1 MATKAKKEANTEDI
15 VIQKAKVNHAIIV
28 IEGDTDLVLNRMNA
42 SNERALIAVDRKK
55 QALWEAQHVNL
66 AEQIITS
73 MHWRDGIPVMGDN
86 SDGLATNRECNMDM
100 FENMLKNNAPC
111 ITAFGLKKSWGQ
123 AVTRNQIDKF
133 STKFDNAVNIVA
145 PRGLVPIT
153 FANHFIDIRLMTP
166 KRGSPVTVRLNH
178 FQGWKA
184 EVPISYTEHVYSISE
199 IATIIDY
206 SGFGLGI
213 GSGRTSGYGRY
224 HVIDIK

>member
-1 MATKAKKEANTEDI
+1 MATKTKKEAKSEDI

-28 IEGDTDLVLNRMNA
+28 IEGDGDLVLNRMNA
-42 SNERALIAVDRKK
+42 SNERALLADDRKA
-55 QALWEAQHVNL
+55 QALWERQHYNE
-66 AEQIITS
+66 AEQIITA
-73 MHWRDGIPVMGDN
+73 MHWRDGLPV
-86 SDGLATNRECNMDM
+86 SDTNAECTM
-100 FENMLKNNAPC
+100 ELLEEMLKNNAPC

-206 SGFGLGI
+206 SGFGLGV

>member
-1 MATKAKKEANTEDI
+1 MATKAKKETNTEDI

-28 IEGDTDLVLNRMNA
+28 IEGDGDLVLNKMNA
-42 SNERALIAVDRKK
+42 SNERALLADDRKA
-55 QALWEAQHVNL
+55 QALWERQHYNE
-66 AEQIITS
+66 AEQIITA
-73 MHWRDGIPVMGDN
+73 MHWRDGLPI
-86 SDGLATNRECNMDM
+86 SDTNAECTMDLL
-100 FENMLKNNAPC
+100 EEMLKNNAPC

-123 AVTRNQIDKF
+123 AVCRNEIDKY

>member
-1 MATKAKKEANTEDI
+1 MATKMKKEAKSEDI

-28 IEGDTDLVLNRMNA
+28 IEGDGDLVLNRMNA
-42 SNERALIAVDRKK
+42 SNERALLADDRKA
-55 QALWEAQHVNL
+55 QALWERQHYNE
-66 AEQIITS
+66 AEQIITA
-73 MHWRDGIPVMGDN
+73 MHWRDGIPV
-86 SDGLATNRECNMDM
+86 SDTNAECTM
-100 FENMLKNNAPC
+100 ELLEEMLKNNAPC

-206 SGFGLGI
+206 SGFGLGV

>member
-1 MATKAKKEANTEDI
+1 MATKMKKEANTEDI

-28 IEGDTDLVLNRMNA
+28 IEGDGDLVLNRMNA
-42 SNERALIAVDRKK
+42 SNERALLADDRKA
-55 QALWEAQHVNL
+55 QALWERQHYNE
-66 AEQIITS
+66 AEQIITA
-73 MHWRDGIPVMGDN
+73 MHWRDGIPV
-86 SDGLATNRECNMDM
+86 SDTNAECTM
-100 FENMLKNNAPC
+100 ELLEEMLKNNAPC

>member
-1 MATKAKKEANTEDI
+1 MPTKKESKNTEEI
-15 VIQKAKVNHAIIV
+15 VIQKAKINHAIIV

-42 SNERALIAVDRKK
+42 ANERALLAEDRKAA
-55 QALWEAQHVNL
+55 ALWERQHDNT

-73 MHWRDGIPVMGDN
+73 MHWRDGIPVKD
-86 SDGLATNRECNMDM
+86 TNAECTMELLED
-100 FENMLKNNAPC
+100 MLKNNAPC

-123 AVTRNQIDKF
+123 AVCRNEIDKY

-153 FANHFIDIRLMTP
+153 FANHFVDTRLMTP
-166 KRGSPVTVRLNH
+166 KRGSPVTCRLNH

-184 EVPISYTEHVYSISE
+184 EIPISYTEHVYSISE

-206 SGFGLGI
+206 AGFGLGI

-224 HVIDIK
+224 HVVDIK